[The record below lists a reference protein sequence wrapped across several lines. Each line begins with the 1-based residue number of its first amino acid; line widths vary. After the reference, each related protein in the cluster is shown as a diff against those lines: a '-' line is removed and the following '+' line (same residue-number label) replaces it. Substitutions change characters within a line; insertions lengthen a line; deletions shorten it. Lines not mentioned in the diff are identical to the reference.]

1 MAFSI
6 YNCGGYQMC
15 YSYRFWYIS
24 TTKSR
29 GLAVGWEKL
38 FEFGLALP
46 ALTLYAY
53 IGLFYSFIYDTIM
66 VVIGGIVL
74 YLLSFETKDKTLET
88 NAMHATKKFRSE
100 SEKQSSGSTQ
110 KTEESD

>member
-1 MAFSI
+1 
-6 YNCGGYQMC
+6 
-15 YSYRFWYIS
+15 
-24 TTKSR
+24 
-29 GLAVGWEKL
+29 
-38 FEFGLALP
+38 
-46 ALTLYAY
+46 
-53 IGLFYSFIYDTIM
+53 M